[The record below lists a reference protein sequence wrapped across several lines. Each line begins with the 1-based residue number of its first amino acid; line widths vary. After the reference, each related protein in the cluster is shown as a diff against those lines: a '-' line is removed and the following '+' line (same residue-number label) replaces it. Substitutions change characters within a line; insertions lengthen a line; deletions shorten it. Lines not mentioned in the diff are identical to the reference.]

1 MFGVLRKMTTAAI
14 ANRLN
19 WSTYRNLGVQP
30 FRGPSGFVSPGGVNS
45 KRDHVV
51 MGAPQPTLDSFFKKK
66 PRMQ

>member
-19 WSTYRNLGVQP
+19 WSAYRDLGVQP
-30 FRGPSGFVSPGGVNS
+30 FRGPGGPASHGGANS
-45 KRDHVV
+45 KRDNVV

-66 PRMQ
+66 PRTQ